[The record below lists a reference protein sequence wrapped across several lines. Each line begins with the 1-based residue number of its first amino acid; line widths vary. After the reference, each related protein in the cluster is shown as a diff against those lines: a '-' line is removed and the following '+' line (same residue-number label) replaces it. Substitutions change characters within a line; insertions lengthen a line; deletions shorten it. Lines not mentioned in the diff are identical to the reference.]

1 VLVKN
6 LQNIKEK
13 ITISAEKDNRSL
25 NDIKLVAVTKNV
37 PIEKIKDIIDL
48 GITDIGE
55 NRIQEAQDKFNQLQS
70 ENYKIGQ
77 YKWHMIGHL
86 QTNKAKY
93 AVQMFDLI
101 QSVDSLRLAEEINK
115 QAKKINKIQDC
126 LVELKVSEEET
137 KFGCPQENIEKLI
150 KEIKDFENIRIPGI
164 MSMAPYF
171 YEAEKARPYFQKTKQ
186 VFENVKSTFGFD
198 SAVFNVLSMGMSGDF
213 QIAIEEG
220 ANLVRIG
227 TAIFKAAC
235 SHE

>member
-1 VLVKN
+1 MLVKN

-93 AVQMFDLI
+93 A
-101 QSVDSLRLAEEINK
+101 
-115 QAKKINKIQDC
+115 
-126 LVELKVSEEET
+126 
-137 KFGCPQENIEKLI
+137 
-150 KEIKDFENIRIPGI
+150 
-164 MSMAPYF
+164 
-171 YEAEKARPYFQKTKQ
+171 
-186 VFENVKSTFGFD
+186 
-198 SAVFNVLSMGMSGDF
+198 
-213 QIAIEEG
+213 
-220 ANLVRIG
+220 
-227 TAIFKAAC
+227 
-235 SHE
+235 